1 MGTIG
6 DTVGLTTPGAKSRYV
21 AAFARRGD
29 PSKASQ
35 KAALDKVAERLRR
48 RDNAQERLVNSV
60 REALNLEIGQRT
72 LLGSVTTSLPMDHV
86 DDAPHM
92 ATAGLAQCR
101 VPNVSPHTSIQPIS
115 GHRQRVEPPVASNPS
130 RYRP

>member
-1 MGTIG
+1 M
-6 DTVGLTTPGAKSRYV
+6 KSRI
-21 AAFARRGD
+21 RQCRGLAD
-29 PSKASQ
+29 
-35 KAALDKVAERLRR
+35 
-48 RDNAQERLVNSV
+48 
-60 REALNLEIGQRT
+60 LEIGQRT